1 MSILKTFV
9 QHVRMLNLSVKESEL
24 TAKHNGIK
32 DYKILSIDKLLSMLD
47 RAEKAKKKK
56 TKKN

>member
-56 TKKN
+56 N